1 MKAVDTLMARLGPVA
16 ERINHLSLRERAMV
30 FAAGVAVLGMAWQN
44 LLMDPLTR
52 RAHNAQQQLQ
62 GVRERLEAAD
72 LAVRT
77 AAQSPEVMAAA
88 RNRALE
94 ERLAQLN
101 AELSTAAHGYV
112 APERVANLLGE
123 LISRQQGL
131 TLISLRN
138 LPVQS
143 LSLDAEA
150 ARAGSAAGANAAA
163 SANSGMGAHGAARDR
178 GPFLHPVEVIVSGD
192 YPSIVRY
199 LQSLEQVPFRLH
211 WERLELQVEH
221 YPANRVRL
229 VIGALSLS
237 REWMSV

>member
-1 MKAVDTLMARLGPVA
+1 MKLFDSLMSRLGPVA

-77 AAQSPEVMAAA
+77 AAQSPAVMAQA

-94 ERLAQLN
+94 GRLAQLN

-150 ARAGSAAGANAAA
+150 ARAGSAAGAAGTNAAA
-163 SANSGMGAHGAARDR
+163 HDR

>member
-1 MKAVDTLMARLGPVA
+1 MKALDTLMSRLSPVA

-101 AELSTAAHGYV
+101 AELGTAAHGYV

-150 ARAGSAAGANAAA
+150 ARAGGAAA
-163 SANSGMGAHGAARDR
+163 AATTNSGMGTNAAARDR

-199 LQSLEQVPFRLH
+199 LQSLEQVPYRLH

>member
-1 MKAVDTLMARLGPVA
+1 MKALDSAVARLGPVA

-30 FAAGVAVLGMAWQN
+30 FAAGVALLGMAWQN

-52 RAHNAQQQLQ
+52 RAHSAQQQLQ
-62 GVRERLEAAD
+62 GVRERLDAAD

-77 AAQSPEVMAAA
+77 AAQSPAVMAAA

-94 ERLAQLN
+94 ERLAQLD

-112 APERVANLLGE
+112 APERVASLLGE

-143 LSLDAEA
+143 LSSDAQA
-150 ARAGSAAGANAAA
+150 PSRTASASGASASPDTASTAGA
-163 SANSGMGAHGAARDR
+163 GRDR
-178 GPFLHPVEVIVSGD
+178 GPFLHPVELIVSGD

-199 LQSLEQVPFRLH
+199 LQSLEQLPFRLH
-211 WERLELQVEH
+211 WERLELQVDH

-237 REWMSV
+237 RQWMSV

>member
-1 MKAVDTLMARLGPVA
+1 MKAADELLTRLGLLG
-16 ERINHLSLRERAMV
+16 ERINHLALRERALV
-30 FAAGVAVLGMAWQN
+30 FAAGVALVGMAWQH

-52 RAHNAQQQLQ
+52 RAHSAQQQLQ
-62 GVRERLEAAD
+62 GVQERLEAAD

-77 AAQSPEVMAAA
+77 AAQSPAVMAAA
-88 RNRALE
+88 RTRVLD
-94 ERLAQLN
+94 ERLAQLD
-101 AELSTAAHGYV
+101 AELATAAHGYV

-123 LISRQQGL
+123 LIARQQGL

-143 LSLDAEA
+143 LALESDAT
-150 ARAGSAAGANAAA
+150 
-163 SANSGMGAHGAARDR
+163 GAARGTGVATHDR
-178 GPFLHPVEVIVSGD
+178 GPFLHPLELVISGD

-199 LQSLEQVPFRLH
+199 LQSLEQLPFRLH

-237 REWMSV
+237 RAWMSV

>member
-1 MKAVDTLMARLGPVA
+1 MKAVDAVLARLGPVA

-52 RAHNAQQQLQ
+52 RAHSAQQQLQ

-77 AAQSPEVMAAA
+77 AAQSPAVMAAA

-94 ERLAQLN
+94 ERLAQLD
-101 AELSTAAHGYV
+101 AELATAAHGYV

-131 TLISLRN
+131 TLVSLRN

-150 ARAGSAAGANAAA
+150 AAARAGGTGSQDAKGN
-163 SANSGMGAHGAARDR
+163 ARDR
-178 GPFLHPVEVIVSGD
+178 GPFLHPVELIVNGD

-199 LQSLEQVPFRLH
+199 LQSLEQLPFRLH

-237 REWMSV
+237 RQWMSV